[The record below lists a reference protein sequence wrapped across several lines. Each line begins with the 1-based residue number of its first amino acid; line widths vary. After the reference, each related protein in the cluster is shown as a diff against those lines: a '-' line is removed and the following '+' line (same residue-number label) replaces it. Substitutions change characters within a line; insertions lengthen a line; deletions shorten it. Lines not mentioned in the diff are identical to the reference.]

1 VCEHVFVSDVEPG
14 ILHAD
19 LDAFFASVEQRDD
32 PTLRGRPV
40 LVGGGVIVAAS
51 YEAKRCGVRT
61 PTHERDA
68 RSLCPNAIV
77 VPPRFDAYLDASRA
91 VFACFDDVTPLVEG
105 ISIDEAFLDVRG
117 ARRLLGAPLAIAQRL
132 RARVRED
139 VGLPLSIGIASTK
152 FLAKVASASAKP
164 DGVLLVEAGGE
175 FDFLHPLPIE
185 RLWGVGPKTSEKLH
199 ALGISTVGQLARVPQ
214 AALATTIGNAAAAH
228 LLAIASNVDPRGIAR
243 RLRRRSIGSQS
254 ALGRPR
260 RDLAE
265 MELVVLGIVDRVAR
279 RLRADDRL
287 ARTLTLRVRFADSQR
302 ITRAASFDVATNATA
317 EIGARARAL
326 LRENAA
332 LLGERGVTLLGL
344 AVSNLVPVDP
354 MQLVLPFPR
363 PGSPPAGR
371 DHAKLDSALDDLHA
385 RFGTGSV
392 VRASLLR
399 GARLRESFG
408 QPLYE

>member
-1 VCEHVFVSDVEPG
+1 M
-14 ILHAD
+14 
-19 LDAFFASVEQRDD
+19 
-32 PTLRGRPV
+32 
-40 LVGGGVIVAAS
+40 
-51 YEAKRCGVRT
+51 
-61 PTHERDA
+61 
-68 RSLCPNAIV
+68 
-77 VPPRFDAYLDASRA
+77 
-91 VFACFDDVTPLVEG
+91 
-105 ISIDEAFLDVRG
+105 
-117 ARRLLGAPLAIAQRL
+117 
-132 RARVRED
+132 
-139 VGLPLSIGIASTK
+139 SIGIASTK

-164 DGVLLVEAGGE
+164 DGVLLVEVGGE

-199 ALGISTVGQLARVPQ
+199 AVGISTVGQLARVPQ

-228 LLAIASNVDPRGIAR
+228 LLAIASNVDPRRIR
-243 RLRRRSIGSQS
+243 RRPKRRSIGSQS

-260 RDLAE
+260 RDLSE

-279 RLRADDRL
+279 RLRADERL
-287 ARTLTLRVRFADSQR
+287 ARTVTLRVRFADSQR

-317 EIGARARAL
+317 EIGELARAI
-326 LRENAA
+326 LRENAV
-332 LLGERGVTLLGL
+332 LLCERGVTLLGL

-371 DHAKLDSALDDLHA
+371 DHRKLDSALDELHA

-399 GARLRESFG
+399 DARLRESFG

>member
-1 VCEHVFVSDVEPG
+1 MDGAEPG

-32 PTLRGRPV
+32 PALRGRPV

-61 PTHERDA
+61 PTNERDA

-105 ISIDEAFLDVRG
+105 ISIDEAVLDVRG
-117 ARRLLGAPLAIAQRL
+117 ARRLLGAPLTIAQRL
-132 RARVRED
+132 RARVRDD

-164 DGVLLVEAGGE
+164 DGVLLVEVGGE

-199 ALGISTVGQLARVPQ
+199 AVGISTVGQLARVPQ

-228 LLAIASNVDPRGIAR
+228 LLAIASNVDPRRIR
-243 RLRRRSIGSQS
+243 RRPKRRSIGSQS

-260 RDLAE
+260 RDLSE

-279 RLRADDRL
+279 RLRADERL
-287 ARTLTLRVRFADSQR
+287 ARTVTLRVRFADSQR

-317 EIGARARAL
+317 EIGELARAI
-326 LRENAA
+326 LRENAV
-332 LLGERGVTLLGL
+332 LLCERGVTLLGL

-371 DHAKLDSALDDLHA
+371 DHRKLDSALDELHA

-399 GARLRESFG
+399 DARLRESFG